1 MSVRSTLTRASVLI
15 AAGLAAALTLSAC
28 GVVRSA
34 GHLVDRVGRRL
45 RLRAPPAPSR
55 RPAVP
60 IVIGSANFPESAL
73 IANIYA
79 AALKAKGV
87 DASTNLNIGSREI
100 YLKALQDG
108 SIDLVPEYSGVL
120 LQYFDPTAT
129 AVSSDDVYTALV
141 AKTPSGLKVLTK
153 SAAEDKDAVVV
164 TKETADA
171 NNLKSIADLAP
182 VASTFVLG
190 GPPEWAT
197 RPTGVP
203 GLKEKYGLTF
213 KEFKALDAGGPLTLG
228 ALTSDQIQAGNLFT
242 TDPAIPAND
251 LVVLED
257 PKNLFAA
264 QNVLPL
270 INAAKS
276 NPQVRSGAGRGVGQ
290 AGHRDAHRA
299 ADQGAGRQGGLRRRS
314 RRSGWPRTCSSSRAV
329 CATARCERAGP
340 LGPAR
345 SAAETPAPVPPATYL
360 RWQPGR
366 VPGATLCPCPPP
378 RPRRSPRLVSAKVRH
393 TLHPYHHDPATTAF
407 GDEVVTALGLGPGA
421 GVQDA
426 GGLRRR
432 RARPSASSRSRP
444 SWT

>member
-1 MSVRSTLTRASVLI
+1 VSVRSTLTRASVLI
-15 AAGLAAALTLSAC
+15 AAGLAATLTLSAC
-28 GVVRSA
+28 GSSSDPLATSSTASA
-34 GHLVDRVGRRL
+34 AASGSAASGSGS
-45 RLRAPPAPSR
+45 AAGGS
-55 RPAVP
+55 

-79 AALKAKGV
+79 AALDAKGV

-164 TKETADA
+164 TKATADA
-171 NNLKSIADLAP
+171 NSLKSIADLAP

-242 TDPAIPAND
+242 TDPSIPANN

-276 NPQVRSGAGRGVGQ
+276 NPQVE
-290 AGHRDAHRA
+290 A
-299 ADQGAGRQGGLRRRS
+299 ALNA
-314 RRSGWPRTCSSSRAV
+314 
-329 CATARCERAGP
+329 
-340 LGPAR
+340 
-345 SAAETPAPVPPATYL
+345 
-360 RWQPGR
+360 
-366 VPGATLCPCPPP
+366 
-378 RPRRSPRLVSAKVRH
+378 VSAKLDTA
-393 TLHPYHHDPATTAF
+393 TLTELLTK
-407 GDEVVTALGLGPGA
+407 
-421 GVQDA
+421 VQVDKEDSGQVA
-426 GGLRRR
+426 QDWVAANLQ
-432 RARPSASSRSRP
+432 
-444 SWT
+444 

>member
-1 MSVRSTLTRASVLI
+1 MSVRPTLTRASVLI

-28 GVVRSA
+28 GSSSDPLATSSTASA
-34 GHLVDRVGRRL
+34 AASGSGS
-45 RLRAPPAPSR
+45 ASGGS
-55 RPAVP
+55 

-108 SIDLVPEYSGVL
+108 SIDLIPEYSGNL

-141 AKTPSGLKVLTK
+141 AKTPDGLKVLAK
-153 SAAEDKDAVVV
+153 STAEDKDAVVV
-164 TKETADA
+164 TKATADA

-190 GPPEWAT
+190 GPPEWET
-197 RPTGVP
+197 RPTGPP
-203 GLKEKYGLTF
+203 GLKDKYGLTF
-213 KEFKALDAGGPLTLG
+213 KEFKSFGSAPLILG

-242 TDPAIPAND
+242 TDPSIPAND

-276 NPQVRSGAGRGVGQ
+276 NPQVE
-290 AGHRDAHRA
+290 A
-299 ADQGAGRQGGLRRRS
+299 ALNA
-314 RRSGWPRTCSSSRAV
+314 
-329 CATARCERAGP
+329 
-340 LGPAR
+340 
-345 SAAETPAPVPPATYL
+345 
-360 RWQPGR
+360 
-366 VPGATLCPCPPP
+366 
-378 RPRRSPRLVSAKVRH
+378 VSAKLDTA
-393 TLHPYHHDPATTAF
+393 TLTELLTK
-407 GDEVVTALGLGPGA
+407 
-421 GVQDA
+421 VQVDKED
-426 GGLRRR
+426 
-432 RARPSASSRSRP
+432 SRQVAQE
-444 SWT
+444 WVAANLQ

>member
-1 MSVRSTLTRASVLI
+1 VSVRPTLTRASVLI

-28 GVVRSA
+28 GSSSDPLATSSTASA
-34 GHLVDRVGRRL
+34 AASGSGS
-45 RLRAPPAPSR
+45 ASGGS
-55 RPAVP
+55 

-164 TKETADA
+164 TKATADA

-242 TDPAIPAND
+242 TDPSILANN

-276 NPQVRSGAGRGVGQ
+276 TPQVQTAL
-290 AGHRDAHRA
+290 DA
-299 ADQGAGRQGGLRRRS
+299 
-314 RRSGWPRTCSSSRAV
+314 
-329 CATARCERAGP
+329 
-340 LGPAR
+340 
-345 SAAETPAPVPPATYL
+345 
-360 RWQPGR
+360 
-366 VPGATLCPCPPP
+366 
-378 RPRRSPRLVSAKVRH
+378 VSAKLDTA
-393 TLHPYHHDPATTAF
+393 TLTELLTK
-407 GDEVVTALGLGPGA
+407 
-421 GVQDA
+421 VQVDKED
-426 GGLRRR
+426 
-432 RARPSASSRSRP
+432 SAQVAQE
-444 SWT
+444 WVAANLQ

>member
-1 MSVRSTLTRASVLI
+1 VSVRPTLTRASVLI

-28 GVVRSA
+28 GSSSDPLATSSTASA
-34 GHLVDRVGRRL
+34 AASGSGS
-45 RLRAPPAPSR
+45 ASGGS
-55 RPAVP
+55 

-164 TKETADA
+164 TKATADA

-190 GPPEWAT
+190 GPPEWTT

-242 TDPAIPAND
+242 TDPSIPANN

-276 NPQVRSGAGRGVGQ
+276 NPQVQ
-290 AGHRDAHRA
+290 AALDA
-299 ADQGAGRQGGLRRRS
+299 
-314 RRSGWPRTCSSSRAV
+314 
-329 CATARCERAGP
+329 
-340 LGPAR
+340 
-345 SAAETPAPVPPATYL
+345 
-360 RWQPGR
+360 
-366 VPGATLCPCPPP
+366 
-378 RPRRSPRLVSAKVRH
+378 VSAKLDTA
-393 TLHPYHHDPATTAF
+393 TLTELLTK
-407 GDEVVTALGLGPGA
+407 
-421 GVQDA
+421 VQVDKED
-426 GGLRRR
+426 
-432 RARPSASSRSRP
+432 SAQVAQE
-444 SWT
+444 WVAANLQ

>member
-1 MSVRSTLTRASVLI
+1 MSVRPTLTRASVLI

-28 GVVRSA
+28 GSSSDPLATSSTASA
-34 GHLVDRVGRRL
+34 AASGSGS
-45 RLRAPPAPSR
+45 ASGGS
-55 RPAVP
+55 

-164 TKETADA
+164 TKATADA
-171 NNLKSIADLAP
+171 NSLKSIADLAP

-242 TDPAIPAND
+242 TDPSIPAND

-276 NPQVRSGAGRGVGQ
+276 NPQVEA
-290 AGHRDAHRA
+290 ALDA
-299 ADQGAGRQGGLRRRS
+299 
-314 RRSGWPRTCSSSRAV
+314 
-329 CATARCERAGP
+329 
-340 LGPAR
+340 
-345 SAAETPAPVPPATYL
+345 
-360 RWQPGR
+360 
-366 VPGATLCPCPPP
+366 
-378 RPRRSPRLVSAKVRH
+378 VSAKLDTA
-393 TLHPYHHDPATTAF
+393 TLTELLTK
-407 GDEVVTALGLGPGA
+407 
-421 GVQDA
+421 VQVDKEDSGQVA
-426 GGLRRR
+426 QEWVAANLK
-432 RARPSASSRSRP
+432 
-444 SWT
+444 

>member
-1 MSVRSTLTRASVLI
+1 VSVRPTLTRASVLI

-28 GVVRSA
+28 GSSSDPLATSSTASA
-34 GHLVDRVGRRL
+34 AASGSGS
-45 RLRAPPAPSR
+45 ASGGS
-55 RPAVP
+55 

-164 TKETADA
+164 TKATADA

-242 TDPAIPAND
+242 TDPSILANN

-276 NPQVRSGAGRGVGQ
+276 TPQVQ
-290 AGHRDAHRA
+290 AALDA
-299 ADQGAGRQGGLRRRS
+299 
-314 RRSGWPRTCSSSRAV
+314 
-329 CATARCERAGP
+329 
-340 LGPAR
+340 
-345 SAAETPAPVPPATYL
+345 
-360 RWQPGR
+360 
-366 VPGATLCPCPPP
+366 
-378 RPRRSPRLVSAKVRH
+378 VSAKLDTA
-393 TLHPYHHDPATTAF
+393 TLTELLTK
-407 GDEVVTALGLGPGA
+407 
-421 GVQDA
+421 VQVDKED
-426 GGLRRR
+426 
-432 RARPSASSRSRP
+432 SAQVAQE
-444 SWT
+444 WVAANLQ

>member
-1 MSVRSTLTRASVLI
+1 MSVRSTLTHASVLI
-15 AAGLAAALTLSAC
+15 AAGLAAALALSAC
-28 GVVRSA
+28 GSSEPLASSSSSTASA
-34 GHLVDRVGRRL
+34 AASSGASGSES
-45 RLRAPPAPSR
+45 ASG
-55 RPAVP
+55 P

-87 DASTNLNIGSREI
+87 EASASLNIGSREI

-164 TKETADA
+164 TKATADA

-182 VASTFVLG
+182 VASTFILG

-242 TDPAIPAND
+242 TDPSIPAND

-276 NPQVRSGAGRGVGQ
+276 NPDV
-290 AGHRDAHRA
+290 DAA
-299 ADQGAGRQGGLRRRS
+299 LDA
-314 RRSGWPRTCSSSRAV
+314 
-329 CATARCERAGP
+329 
-340 LGPAR
+340 
-345 SAAETPAPVPPATYL
+345 
-360 RWQPGR
+360 
-366 VPGATLCPCPPP
+366 
-378 RPRRSPRLVSAKVRH
+378 VSAKLDTA
-393 TLHPYHHDPATTAF
+393 TLTELLTK
-407 GDEVVTALGLGPGA
+407 
-421 GVQDA
+421 VQVDKED
-426 GGLRRR
+426 
-432 RARPSASSRSRP
+432 SAQVAQE
-444 SWT
+444 WVAANLQ

>member
-1 MSVRSTLTRASVLI
+1 MSVRPTLTRASVLI

-28 GVVRSA
+28 GSSSDPLATSSTASA
-34 GHLVDRVGRRL
+34 AASGSGS
-45 RLRAPPAPSR
+45 ASGGS
-55 RPAVP
+55 

-164 TKETADA
+164 TKATADA

-242 TDPAIPAND
+242 TDPSIPAND

-276 NPQVRSGAGRGVGQ
+276 TPQVQTAL
-290 AGHRDAHRA
+290 DA
-299 ADQGAGRQGGLRRRS
+299 
-314 RRSGWPRTCSSSRAV
+314 
-329 CATARCERAGP
+329 
-340 LGPAR
+340 
-345 SAAETPAPVPPATYL
+345 
-360 RWQPGR
+360 
-366 VPGATLCPCPPP
+366 
-378 RPRRSPRLVSAKVRH
+378 VSAKLDTA
-393 TLHPYHHDPATTAF
+393 TLTELLTK
-407 GDEVVTALGLGPGA
+407 
-421 GVQDA
+421 VQVDKED
-426 GGLRRR
+426 
-432 RARPSASSRSRP
+432 SAQVAQE
-444 SWT
+444 WVAANLQ

>member
-1 MSVRSTLTRASVLI
+1 VSVRPTLTRASVLI

-28 GVVRSA
+28 GSSSDPLATSSTASA
-34 GHLVDRVGRRL
+34 AASGSGS
-45 RLRAPPAPSR
+45 ASGGS
-55 RPAVP
+55 

-164 TKETADA
+164 TKATADA

-242 TDPAIPAND
+242 TDPSIPANN

-276 NPQVRSGAGRGVGQ
+276 NPQVQ
-290 AGHRDAHRA
+290 AALDA
-299 ADQGAGRQGGLRRRS
+299 
-314 RRSGWPRTCSSSRAV
+314 
-329 CATARCERAGP
+329 
-340 LGPAR
+340 
-345 SAAETPAPVPPATYL
+345 
-360 RWQPGR
+360 
-366 VPGATLCPCPPP
+366 
-378 RPRRSPRLVSAKVRH
+378 VSAKLDTA
-393 TLHPYHHDPATTAF
+393 TLTELLTK
-407 GDEVVTALGLGPGA
+407 
-421 GVQDA
+421 VQVDKED
-426 GGLRRR
+426 
-432 RARPSASSRSRP
+432 SAQVAQE
-444 SWT
+444 WVAANLQ

>member
-28 GVVRSA
+28 GSSDPLASGSSA
-34 GHLVDRVGRRL
+34 SSAAASSGASGSDSAAGG
-45 RLRAPPAPSR
+45 
-55 RPAVP
+55 P
-60 IVIGSANFPESAL
+60 IIIGSANFPESAL
-73 IANIYA
+73 LANIYA

-87 DASTNLNIGSREI
+87 DVSTNLNIGSREI
-100 YLKALQDG
+100 YIKALQDG

-164 TKETADA
+164 TKATADA
-171 NNLKSIADLAP
+171 NNLTSIADLAP
-182 VASTFVLG
+182 VASTFILG

-242 TDPAIPAND
+242 TDPSIPANN

-276 NPQVRSGAGRGVGQ
+276 SPQVEA
-290 AGHRDAHRA
+290 ALDA
-299 ADQGAGRQGGLRRRS
+299 
-314 RRSGWPRTCSSSRAV
+314 
-329 CATARCERAGP
+329 
-340 LGPAR
+340 
-345 SAAETPAPVPPATYL
+345 
-360 RWQPGR
+360 
-366 VPGATLCPCPPP
+366 
-378 RPRRSPRLVSAKVRH
+378 VSAKLDTA
-393 TLHPYHHDPATTAF
+393 TLTQLLTK
-407 GDEVVTALGLGPGA
+407 
-421 GVQDA
+421 VQVDKED
-426 GGLRRR
+426 
-432 RARPSASSRSRP
+432 SAQVAQE
-444 SWT
+444 WVAANLQ